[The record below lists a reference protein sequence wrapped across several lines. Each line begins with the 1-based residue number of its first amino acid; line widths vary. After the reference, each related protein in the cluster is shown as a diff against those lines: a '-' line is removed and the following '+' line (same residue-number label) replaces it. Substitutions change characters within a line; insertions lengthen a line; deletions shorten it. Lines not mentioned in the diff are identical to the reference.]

1 LSRENAELRA
11 QLAEAQETLR
21 AIRQGEVDAIVV
33 SGSRGEQIFSLTG
46 AETVYRL
53 IVETI
58 KEAAFTVAF
67 DGTILFANARF
78 EEYVKRP
85 MEEILGHALHELVP
99 LDQCPAVESLLT
111 AGQKEPVKCRLVF
124 QGADGALVPAFVSSN
139 LLNQPDGMSICMVAM
154 DLTELENSTHLIQ
167 ELRRQ
172 KDALRESEE
181 RFRSVLDSS
190 IDAVY
195 RLNLKT
201 RRYEY
206 FSPATIDVYGYSPE
220 EMMYMNEQEALAH
233 IHREDQPTVGAALK
247 RLLMSNKEEIEF
259 RWKNKAGEYRWL
271 SARATIVRDAAGRPL
286 WRDGITRDIT
296 ARKQAEE
303 SLRRS
308 TDRLRLLSSCASR
321 LLASDNPQ
329 SIINELCREIMTHLD
344 CQAFFNFLADEQAG
358 KLHLNAFGGISE
370 EEALNI
376 EWLDYGTAVCGCAAQ
391 QGCRIIAED
400 ILNVPDPRADL
411 VRNYGIQAYCCHPLM
426 AQDRVMGTL
435 SFGTKTRPHFTPEE
449 VEVMHTIADQV
460 AVAMQRL
467 LNVQA
472 LHEFN
477 ESLEQRVNERTAEV
491 QRQTRR
497 LRALAAEL
505 GQAEQ
510 RERKRLATIL
520 HDHIQQ
526 LLVAAQMHLG
536 LVKRADSMTIE
547 PTIQGVE
554 SIIREAINASRSLA
568 MDLSPPI
575 LHQGGLAPALGWLA
589 NRMEEKNLFK
599 IRLRADNAA
608 EPEMEPVRL
617 LLFESVRELL
627 LNAIKHSGAREAEL
641 MMMRTPDDWTRIT
654 IEDKG
659 SGFDPEVANAS
670 RNGLGLFGIQQRLTY
685 IGGKMEIES
694 APGQGTRVS
703 LLVPPEKTRKDTLEP
718 AADASRIDEQ
728 ALIGF
733 SQKKNKIC
741 ILLADD
747 HQIVR
752 RGLSSLLQLEPDLD
766 IVAEAEDGEQALK
779 LARRLKPDVVVTD
792 VSMPG
797 MDGVE
802 LTRMLLREMPGIKV
816 LGLSMHIEKDVAAA
830 MRDAGAVGYLTKGG
844 LFEDL
849 IAAIRA
855 CAAGR

>member
-1 LSRENAELRA
+1 MRNKSGKSVKHTNADIQIAIELPASSRNSTCLPPDLSTTELSRENAELRA
-11 QLAEAQETLR
+11 QLAEAQATLH
-21 AIRQGEVDAIVV
+21 AIREGEVDAIVV
-33 SGSRGEQIFSLTG
+33 SGSQGEQIFSLTG
-46 AETVYRL
+46 VETVYRL
-53 IVETI
+53 IVETM

-85 MEEILGHALHELVP
+85 MEKILGHALHELVP
-99 LDQCPAVESLLT
+99 QDQCPAVESLLT
-111 AGQKEPVKCRLVF
+111 AAQKEPVKCRLVF
-124 QGADGALVPAFVSSN
+124 QGADGTLIPAFVLSN

-172 KDALRESEE
+172 KDALRKSQE
-181 RFRSVLDSS
+181 RL
-190 IDAVY
+190 
-195 RLNLKT
+195 
-201 RRYEY
+201 
-206 FSPATIDVYGYSPE
+206 
-220 EMMYMNEQEALAH
+220 Q
-233 IHREDQPTVGAALK
+233 
-247 RLLMSNKEEIEF
+247 
-259 RWKNKAGEYRWL
+259 
-271 SARATIVRDAAGRPL
+271 
-286 WRDGITRDIT
+286 
-296 ARKQAEE
+296 
-303 SLRRS
+303 
-308 TDRLRLLSSCASR
+308 LLSSCASR

-329 SIINELCREIMTHLD
+329 SIINELCREVMTHLD

-376 EWLDYGTAVCGCAAQ
+376 EWLDYGAAVCGCAAR
-391 QGCRIIAED
+391 QGCCIIAED
-400 ILNVPDPRADL
+400 ILNVPDTRADL

-426 AQDRVMGTL
+426 AQGSVVGTL

-449 VEVMHTIADQV
+449 VEVMRTVADQV

-472 LHEFN
+472 LREFN
-477 ESLEQRVNERTAEV
+477 ESLEQSVNERTAEV
-491 QRQTRR
+491 QRQTTR

-510 RERKRLATIL
+510 RERKRLASIL

-536 LVKRADSMTIE
+536 LVKRADSMTIG
-547 PTIQGVE
+547 PAIQGVE
-554 SIIREAINASRSLA
+554 SIIREAIDASRSLA

-575 LHQGGLAPALGWLA
+575 LHQGGLVPALGWLA
-589 NRMEEKNLFK
+589 NRIEEKNLFK
-599 IRLRADNAA
+599 VRVRADNAA

-617 LLFESVRELL
+617 LLFESIRELL
-627 LNAIKHSGAREAEL
+627 LNAIKYSGAHEAEI

-670 RNGLGLFGIQQRLTY
+670 RNGLGLFGIQQRLTH

-718 AADASRIDEQ
+718 AADASEIDEQ

-747 HQIVR
+747 HRIVR
-752 RGLSSLLQLEPDLD
+752 QGLSSLLQLEPDLD

-779 LARRLKPDVVVTD
+779 LARRLKPDVVVAD

-816 LGLSMHIEKDVAAA
+816 LGLCMHIEKDVAAA
-830 MRDAGAVGYLTKGG
+830 MRDAGAVGYLAKSG
-844 LFEDL
+844 LSEDL
-849 IAAIRA
+849 ITAIRA